1 MGRCL
6 QSQCHGT
13 SETNRDTLAEGGD
26 TDMKQGNIWHG
37 QHTKHAGP
45 GLQPVQQWVRRLGVR
60 GQQWGPHLPGVGADL
75 VAVGVREVEVWR
87 AAATPGRVP
96 QLGAGEGP
104 QRAAAGPR
112 AAGSPPMA
120 DGGCR
125 GRWVCPQHSSVGTGG
140 LPTMG
145 RVGEGDQ
152 GRAGGG
158 AATPSAA
165 QSACHSSRRRLRK
178 YHRTLT
184 CRQGWGRGV
193 RPAGG
198 GRVEP
203 CVGGCGALVSEFP
216 GGGGA

>member
-13 SETNRDTLAEGGD
+13 SGWPRED

-87 AAATPGRVP
+87 ATATPGRVP

-112 AAGSPPMA
+112 AAGGP
-120 DGGCR
+120 
-125 GRWVCPQHSSVGTGG
+125 RWQTGG
-140 LPTMG
+140 
-145 RVGEGDQ
+145 V
-152 GRAGGG
+152 
-158 AATPSAA
+158 
-165 QSACHSSRRRLRK
+165 
-178 YHRTLT
+178 
-184 CRQGWGRGV
+184 
-193 RPAGG
+193 
-198 GRVEP
+198 
-203 CVGGCGALVSEFP
+203 
-216 GGGGA
+216 GGGGSAHSIARSGRGACLRWDGSGRGTRGGLVVGRQRPRRHRAPATARGAG